1 MIWKPI
7 STLDASK
14 MKHHTQCLFLCKGGK
29 YVELLYLYKWDK
41 STLQEHDLWA
51 IKEGKRQL
59 SDFLPRY
66 DWDDINGDSGDLKD
80 FTHWMPVSNFKKK
93 K

>member
-7 STLDASK
+7 STLDISK
-14 MKHHTQCLFLCKGGK
+14 MKHNTQCLFLRKGGK
-29 YVELLYLYKWDK
+29 WVELLDLYKWHK
-41 STLQEHDLWA
+41 SMLDEYDLCA
-51 IKEGKRQL
+51 IKEGKLKL
-59 SDFLPRY
+59 SEFLSRY
-66 DWDDINGDSGDLKD
+66 EWEDINGDNADLKD

>member
-14 MKHHTQCLFLCKGGK
+14 MKHNTQCLFLCKGSK
-29 YVELLYLYKWDK
+29 WVELLSLFKWDK
-41 STLQEHDLWA
+41 SCLGEFELWA
-51 IKEGKRQL
+51 IREGKRKL
-59 SDFLPRY
+59 SDFLPRH
-66 DWDDINGDSGDLKD
+66 DWEDINGDNSNLSE
-80 FTHWMPVSNFKKK
+80 FTHWMPVSDFKKK